1 MSAHLLRHTKC
12 ALEKV
17 MQVGTHT
24 SDLDRT
30 LISFFHL
37 PKYLGLPEH
46 HRVEAR
52 RNSVKMANGGI
63 IDVLIENI
71 SWIGTGAQERL
82 EELANAASLSTN
94 GNYLKPVAGGD
105 HCCF

>member
-1 MSAHLLRHTKC
+1 
-12 ALEKV
+12 
-17 MQVGTHT
+17 
-24 SDLDRT
+24 
-30 LISFFHL
+30 
-37 PKYLGLPEH
+37 
-46 HRVEAR
+46 
-52 RNSVKMANGGI
+52 MANGGI

-94 GNYLKPVAGGD
+94 RNYLKPVAGGD